1 MEEKDA
7 RQANSETTSLFGCIT
22 ICFTICF
29 AFIMANI
36 VKDSESKRI
45 ARCAGCSE
53 PLNEHQWG
61 IASKFFEGKFKSS
74 PAKPHDHSAIQQPL
88 EKDEI
93 EALVGELPALCLEEE
108 RLAQERGKR
117 ALRKQMEENGP
128 NRIGHVLCCSRPT
141 RPTASRV
148 HQRSQT
154 SSPPRT

>member
-1 MEEKDA
+1 
-7 RQANSETTSLFGCIT
+7 
-22 ICFTICF
+22 
-29 AFIMANI
+29 MANI

-93 EALVGELPALCLEEE
+93 ETLVGELPALCLEEE

-128 NRIGHVLCCSRPT
+128 KSHRP
-141 RPTASRV
+141 RAPL
-148 HQRSQT
+148 Q
-154 SSPPRT
+154 